1 MDKMKIT
8 LALKNIQL
16 KLKEMEAMSFH
27 ARHKGELQYIS
38 DQMEKME
45 VMLAIIGGQ
54 LEDIAEQLPESD
66 EA

>member
-1 MDKMKIT
+1 
-8 LALKNIQL
+8 
-16 KLKEMEAMSFH
+16 MEAMSFH